1 MVGLCVG
8 FLLLVLVVRL
18 LTKGSAGLSL
28 QALFDDIRQG
38 AADGQKLIQQS
49 QPKRYRSRGSPLT
62 RAEVAFYAV
71 LAHAVYPQLIVFP
84 KIRVTDLIEITADRR
99 TAEGSKAWN
108 QVAQKHVD
116 FVLCEPA
123 TLNTVA
129 VLELDD
135 RSHDRPD
142 RQRRDALVDQAFT
155 DADIRI
161 LHIQCQSSYSQPD
174 TRRMIFAELGISA

>member
-1 MVGLCVG
+1 MLGLFVG
-8 FLLLVLVVRL
+8 FLVLVAVVRL
-18 LTKGSAGLSL
+18 LTKGRAGLSL
-28 QALFDDIRQG
+28 QAVLVDIRTG
-38 AADGQKLIQQS
+38 GTDGRQLVQQS
-49 QPKRYRSRGSPLT
+49 QPKRFRSRGSPLT
-62 RAEVAFYAV
+62 QAEVSFYAV

-84 KIRVTDLIEITADRR
+84 KIRVTDLIEVTADRR
-99 TAEGSKAWN
+99 SSEGSKAWN

-116 FVLCEPA
+116 FVLCDPA

-161 LHIQCQSSYSQPD
+161 LHIQCQRSYSQPD
-174 TRRMIFAELGISA
+174 TRRIIFAELGISA